1 MSKIA
6 RSGSEGNARLLKE
19 YGGTSSGRKAYADGG
34 AVRNPALDEGLS
46 AASKPGLSAK
56 PAKADK
62 GQART
67 NINVVMTPG
76 SSGMAPPPPMPGAM
90 AGPPPMPPVGGPPM
104 PGLPGGPGAVAPMP
118 MRAAGGRVSAKDQAM
133 KHDVTGTS
141 PGKYARGGKVHDD
154 AAMDKA
160 ATKAAVHKHEKAMH
174 PGKPMTKLAKGG
186 MAKMPS
192 YAPHPAPKATMPV
205 AKKAPGA
212 PVPKNPM
219 AGAGGGLGRLQK
231 IKDYGK

>member
-1 MSKIA
+1 
-6 RSGSEGNARLLKE
+6 
-19 YGGTSSGRKAYADGG
+19 
-34 AVRNPALDEGLS
+34 
-46 AASKPGLSAK
+46 
-56 PAKADK
+56 
-62 GQART
+62 
-67 NINVVMTPG
+67 
-76 SSGMAPPPPMPGAM
+76 
-90 AGPPPMPPVGGPPM
+90 M

-118 MRAAGGRVSAKDQAM
+118 MRAAGGRVSAK
-133 KHDVTGTS
+133 G
-141 PGKYARGGKVHDD
+141 HDD

-160 ATKAAVHKHEKAMH
+160 ATKTAVHKHEKSMH
-174 PGKPMTKLAKGG
+174 PGKPLTKLAKGG

-192 YAPHPAPKATMPV
+192 FTPHPAPKAPMPV